1 MHFQWAKSAENR
13 QLQNDAISSVFNSQS
28 TFCTKVVGIFELRTK
43 IEIFFSKS
51 KIYCSKKIK
60 NGFFLK
66 NFEIFWK
73 TPQKFFSPTFDEIF
87 MRLFRCLFYFS
98 FRICNPFED
107 RAINDCAKVASLTSG
122 RAETIPMQNRT
133 IRIRPRM
140 RIVALYAV
148 SRSLDKNV

>member
-43 IEIFFSKS
+43 IKFFFQNRKF
-51 KIYCSKKIK
+51 IAAKKLK
-60 NGFFLK
+60 TVFFLK

-73 TPQKFFSPTFDEIF
+73 TPPKFFSPTFDEIF
-87 MRLFRCLFYFS
+87 MRSFRCLFYFS

-148 SRSLDKNV
+148 SRSLDK